1 MFICL
6 LFNSFT
12 LRWSVVDGRPTNR
25 LGHPPCLAGNLP
37 ARCPAASANRTE
49 QNTVHVR
56 RVLRAPSIAPHAT
69 DARLWQQV
77 VVFRQNQLSV
87 YSSVPQSA
95 CPSAG
100 LRVFGF
106 LFSLF
111 GPSKRHQQQQL
122 CDCGNKLPWAP
133 QQTFICMN
141 SAIHQHPGPALF

>member
-77 VVFRQNQLSV
+77 VVFRHNQLSV
-87 YSSVPQSA
+87 YSNVPRSA

-106 LFSLF
+106 CLAFLARLSATSSNSCVTVVTSF
-111 GPSKRHQQQQL
+111 HGPHSRHS
-122 CDCGNKLPWAP
+122 
-133 QQTFICMN
+133 
-141 SAIHQHPGPALF
+141 SA